1 MRGASGVAKKR
12 KSPETD
18 ELASWD
24 DVCGGP
30 PHECTT
36 VEDEAFLLWATSK
49 EVRERSRAICEE
61 MRVADTV
68 WEIHDGQLVRVS
80 NPLLEMNE

>member
-1 MRGASGVAKKR
+1 MRAEAGVPKKR

-36 VEDEAFLLWATSK
+36 VEDESFILWATS
-49 EVRERSRAICEE
+49 EVLERSCEIYEE
-61 MRVADTV
+61 MRVAETV
-68 WEIHDGQLVRVS
+68 WDIHNGKLVRVS